1 MEYMMARITF
11 LLCSVVLFF
20 ENSFAEDV
28 SSAVAQTGSAF
39 GGLMPLLIIFIF
51 FWLFLIRPQ
60 QRQRK
65 ELEKQINAI
74 KKDDV
79 VLTSGGIYARV
90 IAVKEQDIEAEISQ
104 GVRVKISKTAIVN
117 VKKPN
122 EPAIAE
128 VVKK

>member
-1 MEYMMARITF
+1 MMARITF
-11 LLCSVVLFF
+11 LLCLVVLFF

-60 QRQRK
+60 QKQRK

-79 VLTSGGIYARV
+79 VLTSGGMYARV
-90 IAVKEQDIEAEISQ
+90 TAVKEQDIEAEISQ

>member
-1 MEYMMARITF
+1 MGRITF
-11 LLCSVVLFF
+11 LLYSVVLFF

-28 SSAVAQTGSAF
+28 ATTVAQTGSAF

-51 FWLFLIRPQ
+51 FWLILIRPQ
-60 QRQRK
+60 QKQRK

-79 VLTSGGIYARV
+79 ILTSGGIYARV

-117 VKKPN
+117 VKKLN
-122 EPAIAE
+122 EPASVE